1 MTEIFLD
8 IWKSLESSTRRGIIG
23 ETILVLVLIVIMAVI
38 TFKLDPVL
46 NEEET
51 EEKKINEEEEEKL

>member
-8 IWKSLESSTRRGIIG
+8 IWKSLEPSTRRGIIG

-38 TFKLDPVL
+38 TFKLDLVL

-51 EEKKINEEEEEKL
+51 EEKKINEEEK

>member
-8 IWKSLESSTRRGIIG
+8 IWKSLEPSTRRGIIG
-23 ETILVLVLIVIMAVI
+23 ETILVLVLIVI
-38 TFKLDPVL
+38 KLDLVL

-51 EEKKINEEEEEKL
+51 EEKKINEEEE